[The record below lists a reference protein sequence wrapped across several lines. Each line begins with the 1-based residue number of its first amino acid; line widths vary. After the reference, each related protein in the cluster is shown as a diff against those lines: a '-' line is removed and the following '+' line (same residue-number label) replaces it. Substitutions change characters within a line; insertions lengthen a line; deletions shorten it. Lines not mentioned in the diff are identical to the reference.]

1 MMQHQKDFKFLRDPQ
16 VAILTGLSKSTR
28 WRLEKFGKFPKRR
41 QLSTKSVGWL
51 ASEIEDWIETRTVIE
66 TGNIT

>member
-1 MMQHQKDFKFLRDPQ
+1 MQHQKDFKFLREPQ

-28 WRLEKFGKFPKRR
+28 WRLEKCGKFPKKR

-51 ASEIEDWIETRTVIE
+51 ASEIDGWIETRIIINP
-66 TGNIT
+66 GNMA